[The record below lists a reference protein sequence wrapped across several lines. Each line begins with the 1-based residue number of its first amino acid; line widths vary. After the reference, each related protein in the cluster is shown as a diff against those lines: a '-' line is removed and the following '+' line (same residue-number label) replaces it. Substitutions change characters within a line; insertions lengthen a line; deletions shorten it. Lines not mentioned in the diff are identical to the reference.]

1 MNITFLSLSYFNKN
15 PMHSITFSQLYE
27 HKIFNSIFFIEK
39 IDIVEDVLLVE
50 DIFYRKKSQK

>member
-1 MNITFLSLSYFNKN
+1 
-15 PMHSITFSQLYE
+15 MHSFTFSQLYK